1 VKLYLLDPVQYLV
14 SGRRNE
20 WSAEICAKIMPPILE
35 MLQLKIGY
43 ETDIDNG
50 AGGVAKVGEAIP
62 RYDFYTVQLAWNPVE
77 KRLHDNYTLH
87 MLAAL
92 GAGDPHSAHG
102 ADTRTAKTRA
112 EMSGLE
118 DQADAKGSVYS
129 GVYRYLK
136 HGTMDPRLCVL
147 IELNHRDMSA
157 LKKAKAAK
165 ERKNNW
171 TDYDID
177 HGATMFFLKTRDG
190 P

>member
-1 VKLYLLDPVQYLV
+1 V
-14 SGRRNE
+14 SSRRNE
-20 WSAEICAKIMPPILE
+20 WSAEVCAKIMPPILE

-43 ETDIDNG
+43 ETDIEDG

-62 RYDFYTVQLAWNPVE
+62 HYDFYAVQLAWNPVE

-92 GAGDPHSAHG
+92 GAGDPGSANG
-102 ADTRTAKTRA
+102 ADTRIAKTRA
-112 EMSGLE
+112 ELSGLE
-118 DQADAKGSVYS
+118 DTADAEGSVHS

-147 IELNHRDMSA
+147 TELNHRDMSA
-157 LKKAKAAK
+157 LEKAKVAK
-165 ERKNNW
+165 GRKNNW
-171 TDYDID
+171 TDHDID
-177 HGATMFFLKTRDG
+177 HEATMFFLKTRDG